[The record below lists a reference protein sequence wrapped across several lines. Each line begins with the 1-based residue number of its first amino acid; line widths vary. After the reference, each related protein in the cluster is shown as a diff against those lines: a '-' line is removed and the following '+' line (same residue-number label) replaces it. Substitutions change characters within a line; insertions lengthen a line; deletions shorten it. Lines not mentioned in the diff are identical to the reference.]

1 MTRPK
6 TNVLVIDDDATTRDG
21 LTALLESW
29 GYAASAVADGK
40 AALKACEKALPQAIV
55 TDLMMPGM
63 SGLEF
68 IEALG
73 EKTQRVAIVV
83 VTGNEA
89 RETVAETAVQAIK
102 LGAYDYLTKPL
113 DGPRLRVVLEKGLR
127 QVQLAQETTEL
138 RRRIES
144 PLGSYGGLIGK
155 SPAMRELYQQLGQV
169 AATDAS
175 VLVSGE
181 SGTGKELV
189 ARTLHDLSPRR
200 DGPFLPLNCA
210 AIPPTLMESEIL
222 GHEKGAFTNAVER
235 RLGCFEQA
243 DGGTLFLDE
252 ITEMAP
258 EVQAKFLRV
267 LEEGQV
273 RRIGAAASVPVSV
286 RVVAATN
293 RAPAAAVKEARLRE
307 DLFYRLSV
315 FHLELPSLRERS
327 SDVTLLARYFLEQF
341 AEKYGRPVL
350 AWAEDLA
357 PALESH
363 SWPGN
368 VRELRNAMERLAV
381 LAPGPSLTAADFRR
395 FCLSAVVQESAAGG
409 PVSLAEAERQAI
421 ERALAASGGNKTQAA
436 RLLGITPKT
445 LHAKLALYRTHPTG

>member
-1 MTRPK
+1 MTRPRP
-6 TNVLVIDDDATTRDG
+6 TVLVVDDDAATRDG

-29 GYAASAVADGK
+29 GYATGAAANGA
-40 AALKACEKALPQAIV
+40 AALKNCEEALPNAIV
-55 TDLMMPGM
+55 TDLVMPGM
-63 SGLEF
+63 TGLQLVES
-68 IEALG
+68 LG
-73 EKTQRVAIVV
+73 GRVQQVAVIVL
-83 VTGNEA
+83 TGQA
-89 RETVAETAVQAIK
+89 TIDTAVQAIK

-113 DGPRLRVVLEKGLR
+113 EPQRLRGVLEKGLR
-127 QVQLAQETTEL
+127 QVELAREATAL
-138 RRRIES
+138 RERLES

-155 SPAMRELYQQLGQV
+155 SPPMRELYQRLSQV
-169 AATDAS
+169 AATGAS

-200 DGPFLPLNCA
+200 DGPFLAVNCA

-222 GHEKGAFTNAVER
+222 GHEKGAFTGALER
-235 RLGCFEQA
+235 RLGCFEQT

-273 RRIGAAASVPVSV
+273 RRIGATTSVPVSV

-293 RAPAAAVKEARLRE
+293 RAPAEAVREGRLRS
-307 DLFYRLSV
+307 DLFYRLGV
-315 FHLELPSLRERS
+315 FHLELPALRERS
-327 SDVTLLARYFLEQF
+327 DDLPLLARYFLEMF
-341 AEKYGRPVL
+341 ADKYQRPTL
-350 AWAEDLA
+350 PWATDFTA
-357 PALESH
+357 AIQAY

-381 LAPGPSLTAADFRR
+381 LAPGPTLTAGDVQR
-395 FCLSAVVQESAAGG
+395 FCLSAGPEEPTISG

-421 ERALAASGGNKTQAA
+421 ERALTASGGNKTQAA

-445 LHAKLALYRTHPTG
+445 LHAKLALYRTGSTK